1 MFAPLCFLEK
11 TLQVLLGK
19 TEKQVERLFFCNGII
34 ERTQV

>member
-19 TEKQVERLFFCNGII
+19 TEKAGQATIFL
-34 ERTQV
+34 